1 MVSII
6 TSCFQS
12 YAAANKDMDG
22 TLLNTEDLYTETASE
37 ILAEYGK
44 GPLTWDVKIKLQGRP
59 GPEANKMVIAHYD
72 LPISFED
79 YFQKALEIQATKWP
93 RTKFLPGAWELL
105 LYLKEN
111 NIPIALGTSSNKIS
125 YERKVSHLS
134 PGFEIFGEHV
144 VLGDDTRIPPG
155 KGKPHP
161 HIWYTCLGSLNEARR
176 AEGLSPIK
184 PEECLIFEDGLP
196 GVQSAISSGA
206 TVIWIPDQKAI
217 EVMDGKHHDII
228 SSYGEIL
235 PTLEHFDKEKYGL

>member
-1 MVSII
+1 
-6 TSCFQS
+6 
-12 YAAANKDMDG
+12 MDG
-22 TLLNTEDLYTETASE
+22 TLLNTEDLYTECASE

-59 GPEANKMVIAHYD
+59 GPEANRLVIEHYE
-72 LPISFED
+72 LPISLED
-79 YFQKALEIQATKWP
+79 YIEKSLKIQATKWP
-93 RTKFLPGAWELL
+93 RARFLPGALELL
-105 LYLKEN
+105 QYLKEKD
-111 NIPIALGTSSNKIS
+111 IPIALGTSSNKIN
-125 YERKVSHLS
+125 YHRKVSHLS

-161 HIWYTCLGSLNEARR
+161 HIWYTCLGSLNTERQ
-176 AEGLSPIK
+176 EKGLPPIA

-196 GVQSAISSGA
+196 GVQSAIASGA

-228 SSYGEIL
+228 RNYGEVL
-235 PTLEHFDKEKYGL
+235 LSLEHCDKEKYGL